1 MRLPCGEGGSCAV
14 VRDQGFQCS
23 CKADFTGESSQV
35 TLILVFLV
43 IFMHFDCEH
52 KDGQGSISPIWQ
64 VAAASAAATSATPT
78 PARTPASARG
88 ATGWRGPPPSRAS
101 ARPDSG
107 EGSARTSSTM
117 TGYARGNAVSLFLS
131 LIFKWPSRIKESL
144 PAQIYSFD
152 LTGSFEAE
160 LRGIL
165 EMACKVILSSEF
177 QSFLEMT

>member
-1 MRLPCGEGGSCAV
+1 MTSPSAGLERVPPCYNSPLSIDPQVRRGVVDCEENPCVRLPCGEGGSCAV

-117 TGYARGNAVSLFLS
+117 TGYARGNAV
-131 LIFKWPSRIKESL
+131 K
-144 PAQIYSFD
+144 
-152 LTGSFEAE
+152 
-160 LRGIL
+160 
-165 EMACKVILSSEF
+165 
-177 QSFLEMT
+177 SFLYFYL